1 MKLSP
6 RKGPPEGLEAES
18 QARCL
23 CYRVTSPGRTVVRR
37 LAHNPSA
44 VAGCML
50 ILSLMLF
57 ALIGPSLT
65 PHAYDDQDYDHMR
78 EPPSRRFWFGTDE
91 VGRDLFVLMA
101 MGARVSLEVGLFASL
116 ISLVIGVGYGAISG
130 WFGGRT
136 DQLMM
141 RIVDTLYGIPLVL
154 IVINLMVILG
164 SGLQNVFLALGFV
177 YWLDMAR
184 IVRGQVLRLRTYI
197 YVEAA
202 RVVGAGWARVLLRH
216 ILPNTLGPII
226 VTLTLTVPNAIFT
239 ESFLSYI
246 GLGVSAPNES
256 WGTLASAGSRLEFL
270 RSSPYLALFPAAAIS
285 LAMLAFN
292 FVGDGLRDALDPR
305 HVERQR

>member
-1 MKLSP
+1 MS
-6 RKGPPEGLEAES
+6 GLHPKESQAES
-18 QARCL
+18 QAR
-23 CYRVTSPGRTVVRR
+23 YRRDRVMSPGRIVARR
-37 LAHNPSA
+37 FLRNPAAMAGAVIILLLA
-44 VAGCML
+44 
-50 ILSLMLF
+50 LF
-57 ALIGPSLT
+57 ALAGPSLSS
-65 PHAYDDQDYDHMR
+65 HAYDDMDFDHMR
-78 EPPSRRFWFGTDE
+78 ESPSRRFWFGTDE

-101 MGARVSLEVGLFASL
+101 VGARVSLEVGLFASL
-116 ISLVIGVGYGAISG
+116 ISLIIGVGYGAISG
-130 WFGGRT
+130 WFSGRT
-136 DQLMM
+136 DNVMM
-141 RIVDTLYGIPLVL
+141 RIVDILYGIPLVL

-184 IVRGQVLRLRTYI
+184 IVRGQVLRLRTTA

-202 RVVGAGWARVLLRH
+202 RALGVRWSRILLRH

-226 VTLTLTVPNAIFT
+226 VTLTLTVPSAIFT

-270 RSSPYLALFPAAAIS
+270 HSSPYLVFFPAAAIS

-305 HVERQR
+305 HVERRR

>member
-1 MKLSP
+1 MSGSHPKESQ
-6 RKGPPEGLEAES
+6 AES
-18 QARCL
+18 QAR
-23 CYRVTSPGRTVVRR
+23 YRRDRVMSPGRIVARR
-37 LAHNPSA
+37 FLRNPAAMAGAVIILLLA
-44 VAGCML
+44 
-50 ILSLMLF
+50 LF
-57 ALIGPSLT
+57 ALVGPSLSS
-65 PHAYDDQDYDHMR
+65 HAYDDMDFDHMR
-78 EPPSRRFWFGTDE
+78 ESPSRRFWFGTDE

-101 MGARVSLEVGLFASL
+101 VGARVSLEVGLFASL
-116 ISLVIGVGYGAISG
+116 ISLIIGVGFGAISG

-136 DQLMM
+136 DNVMM
-141 RIVDTLYGIPLVL
+141 RIVDILYGIPLVL

-184 IVRGQVLRLRTYI
+184 IVRGQVLRLRTTA

-202 RVVGAGWARVLLRH
+202 RALGVRWSRILLRH

-226 VTLTLTVPNAIFT
+226 VTLTLTVPSAIFT

-270 RSSPYLALFPAAAIS
+270 HSSPYLVFFPAAAIS

-305 HVERQR
+305 HVERRR